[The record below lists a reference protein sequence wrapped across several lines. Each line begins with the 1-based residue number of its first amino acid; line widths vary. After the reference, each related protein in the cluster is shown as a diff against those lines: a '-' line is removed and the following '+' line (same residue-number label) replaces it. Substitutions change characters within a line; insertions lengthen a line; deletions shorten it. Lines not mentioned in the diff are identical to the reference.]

1 MVGGL
6 GDGAAGCADSGVH
19 PVTPYEQDG
28 ITLHCGDC
36 REVLATLP
44 DGLVDAVFEQQRT
57 LF

>member
-1 MVGGL
+1 
-6 GDGAAGCADSGVH
+6 
-19 PVTPYEQDG
+19 VTPYEQDG